1 MQPTRAPAESAP
13 PAHRTPGDPLGVTNH
28 RRHRALRAPRWRWVN
43 SSPRPG
49 QGSRGPR
56 CRPGPRLR
64 GQKGSI
70 WTSRTENRLSF
81 PTDGRR
87 GVSQRQSLGSPDTPT
102 LAAGRK
108 RPVRSRSPDTS
119 PDTPGP
125 LRGVEAEPPLAAP
138 ETAPR
143 DSRKIPSPSH
153 AQTRESRNSGLRG
166 LHGTELPTSSVPTR
180 KDLNSPESIGV
191 QGQKRRGRC
200 S

>member
-13 PAHRTPGDPLGVTNH
+13 PAHRPPGGRLGVTNH
-28 RRHRALRAPRWRWVN
+28 RRHRALRARGGLTA
-43 SSPRPG
+43 SPRPG

-56 CRPGPRLR
+56 CRPGPRLP

-70 WTSRTENRLSF
+70 WTSRTENLLSF
-81 PTDGRR
+81 RTDGRR
-87 GVSQRQSLGSPDTPT
+87 GVSQRQSLGSSDTST

-108 RPVRSRSPDTS
+108 RPVRSRDSS

-125 LRGVEAEPPLAAP
+125 LRAVEAEPPLAAP
-138 ETAPR
+138 EAAPR

-153 AQTRESRNSGLRG
+153 AQTRESRNGGLKG
-166 LHGTELPTSSVPTR
+166 LHGTELPMSSVPTR